1 MGICQIC
8 KYYELTNGKIRIN
21 PDSIKKG
28 YTFNSKNLFKDYI
41 TDLFMIKQN
50 TPKDNPWYIIS
61 KILMNSLYGRFG
73 LKQEITK
80 YTFLNNSE
88 IEDL

>member
-1 MGICQIC
+1 
-8 KYYELTNGKIRIN
+8 
-21 PDSIKKG
+21 
-28 YTFNSKNLFKDYI
+28 
-41 TDLFMIKQN
+41 MIKQN